1 MFRDFTVS
9 DDSAFQW
16 WAALSKVMGCNP
28 ASSSSC
34 ATTVNSN
41 SYNDGLILYLTK
53 RFYTI
58 GQYKQ
63 VRAPRLHTPPRDRRT
78 ERRADHGDGTS
89 AQTVSV
95 RLPSNGVVTSAAYRT
110 SAGENLAAIG
120 PPTVST
126 GTASLQ
132 LPAQTI
138 TTYVC
143 HAG

>member
-1 MFRDFTVS
+1 MRP
-9 DDSAFQW
+9 DSIRHPVTGAPNGVQIM
-16 WAALSKVMGCNP
+16 AMALGGDWTLV
-28 ASSSSC
+28 
-34 ATTVNSN
+34 VNN
-41 SYNDGLILYLTK
+41 LN
-53 RFYTI
+53 
-58 GQYKQ
+58 
-63 VRAPRLHTPPRDRRT
+63 
-78 ERRADHGDGTS
+78 TS

-110 SAGENLAAIG
+110 SAGENIAAIG

-132 LPAQTI
+132 LPAQSA